1 MNKYEISYVK
11 MAGVESVG
19 EEHWC
24 LVVPKQEAEERRRR
38 LLEAGLLDRRYKPRQ
53 EGDTVL
59 LPLTDEVPGAV
70 LRDLEAV
77 PERPD
82 LPRHEIVG
90 GIAIMQE
97 NDPAGAGRLL
107 ASRPSLHTVLFPETP
122 VEGEYRTRRFAVL
135 AGVPTTRTRV
145 TEYGLRFDV
154 DLSHA
159 YFSARLSTERQ
170 RVLAAM
176 EEGERVL
183 DMFAGVGPFAV
194 TLARKADL
202 VVAADLNPAA
212 VHLLVENITLN
223 RVNNVVPVLADAGHL
238 PRYGFRPFDRVIM
251 NLPLAAPRFLPEAAA
266 LCRDG
271 GTIHLYALEE
281 QDGEYLSLIRE
292 VTGGEVIERRVRTY
306 SPGKWHAVY
315 DITLEG

>member
-1 MNKYEISYVK
+1 

-38 LLEAGLLDRRYKPRQ
+38 LLEAGLLDRRYRPRQ

-59 LPLTDEVPGAV
+59 LPLTDGVPGAV
-70 LRDLEAV
+70 LREFEAV

-281 QDGEYLSLIRE
+281 QDWEYLSLIRE
-292 VTGGEVIERRVRTY
+292 VTWGEVIERRVRTY